1 MFAVAVSAGIGVGC
15 CTAVAVGAAA
25 SVVVVVG
32 AGKPAATSL
41 SFSFSSFDWCWI
53 GQAGETCDFDTRL
66 FRRHSIVSS
75 NTVGGREMSMATATA
90 RLNWSWA
97 SPPIFKTFINPS
109 PFFFL
114 HFENPTQSNISATM
128 MKVSASGKELQV
140 RETNQTF
147 RGEEKGAVGVSGIA
161 VGSRMLLQVAK
172 KTSCSVNIVAAGPS
186 AVHKHQQQTFPKG
199 DTKSKPLKE
208 EDENTRTID
217 KENSR
222 PESDWRS
229 NGSIIKSTP
238 SAVQK
243 NSVHRRDLTDQK
255 KQVSCPT
262 TVIKNIIQPIDWDDA
277 AFTLDFETKY
287 HVLDA
292 SYVPPFPESLPPPTL
307 RPPPLLAA
315 AARTTTT
322 KTKPKTDAER
332 S

>member
-1 MFAVAVSAGIGVGC
+1 
-15 CTAVAVGAAA
+15 
-25 SVVVVVG
+25 
-32 AGKPAATSL
+32 
-41 SFSFSSFDWCWI
+41 
-53 GQAGETCDFDTRL
+53 
-66 FRRHSIVSS
+66 
-75 NTVGGREMSMATATA
+75 
-90 RLNWSWA
+90 
-97 SPPIFKTFINPS
+97 
-109 PFFFL
+109 
-114 HFENPTQSNISATM
+114 M

-186 AVHKHQQQTFPKG
+186 AVHKHQQQAFPKANA
-199 DTKSKPLKE
+199 KSKPRQ
-208 EDENTRTID
+208 EDVENTPAID

-229 NGSIIKSTP
+229 VDSTIKST
-238 SAVQK
+238 SSVQK

-255 KQVSCPT
+255 KQVSCPN
-262 TVIKNIIQPIDWDDA
+262 TVIKNIIQPIDWDDD

-292 SYVPPFPESLPPPTL
+292 SYVPPFPESLPPPTS
-307 RPPPLLAA
+307 RPPLAA

-322 KTKPKTDAER
+322 KTKPTDGER